1 MKTTIVIAKNKWQ
14 NPTKKEIFSV
24 LFLVFEDN
32 GFITHDQRPIPTLFL
47 PPFAFSFSFASSVFV
62 DAIYPCRSSFRTIC
76 AMLGVL
82 FVSLLCVDSQPTLF
96 FLFFFSFYIIYYG
109 LGLGLAR
116 AIGREGAFGCL
127 LLFFFFFFVSTW
139 FMTFV
144 IVIRIFDYC
153 GFQPCICIRALFF
166 QSLIDTLYSLHL
178 LTGPEFE
185 AYVFLCFLGR
195 FDTSGVASVVGF
207 LFS

>member
-1 MKTTIVIAKNKWQ
+1 MKTTIAIAKNKWQ

-96 FLFFFSFYIIYYG
+96 FLFFFFFLYHILWTGVRIGKSHRKGRRLWMSII
-109 LGLGLAR
+109 
-116 AIGREGAFGCL
+116 IC
-127 LLFFFFFFVSTW
+127 FFFCLDLVHDLCHCHPH
-139 FMTFV
+139 
-144 IVIRIFDYC
+144 IRLLRIS
-153 GFQPCICIRALFF
+153 A
-166 QSLIDTLYSLHL
+166 LHL
-178 LTGPEFE
+178 HSGI
-185 AYVFLCFLGR
+185 VFSK
-195 FDTSGVASVVGF
+195 FD
-207 LFS
+207 

>member
-127 LLFFFFFFVSTW
+127 LLFVFFFFCLDLVHDLCHCHPH
-139 FMTFV
+139 
-144 IVIRIFDYC
+144 IRLLRIS
-153 GFQPCICIRALFF
+153 A
-166 QSLIDTLYSLHL
+166 LHL
-178 LTGPEFE
+178 HSGI
-185 AYVFLCFLGR
+185 VFSK
-195 FDTSGVASVVGF
+195 FD
-207 LFS
+207 